1 MIKKFDTFNEAKLV
15 QGDLLEDV
23 KNAFAFLVDEN
34 PNIKISDQ
42 RTSKSEQ
49 VSVLIPFTISPSR
62 KYTIEEY
69 ANLQDKWNEIVQDA
83 WVATQQ
89 LTDKGTIS
97 VETYMTRN
105 FATLGPFEGLIRLT
119 FFSTANTDVFKIN
132 AKTIFVSKVNLLRD
146 CKFPSCDVKITNHS
160 LFRGHVNV
168 SVFNFEFEQQQS
180 IDEKTELLDNL
191 RYVTNKYGLIFT
203 TGTIGTGFYLS
214 IYFKIPV
221 ANSVTT
227 GANKKFILKDLV

>member
-34 PNIKISDQ
+34 PNIRISDQ

-49 VSVLIPFTISPSR
+49 VSVLIPFIISPSR

-69 ANLQDKWNEIVQDA
+69 ANLQEKWNEIVQDA
-83 WVATQQ
+83 WVAAQQ

-97 VETYMTRN
+97 VETYI
-105 FATLGPFEGLIRLT
+105 EGLIRLT

-132 AKTIFVSKVNLLRD
+132 AKTVYVSKVNLLRD

-191 RYVTNKYGLIFT
+191 RYVTNKYGLSFT

>member
-1 MIKKFDTFNEAKLV
+1 MIKKFDTFNEANLV
-15 QGDLLEDV
+15 QGDLLQDV
-23 KNAFAFLVDEN
+23 TNAFAYLVDEN

-42 RTSKSEQ
+42 RTSKSEK
-49 VSVLIPFTISPSR
+49 VSVLIPFIISPSR

-97 VETYMTRN
+97 VETYI
-105 FATLGPFEGLIRLT
+105 EGLIRLT
-119 FFSTANTDVFKIN
+119 FFTATNTEVFKVN
-132 AKTIFVSKVNLLRD
+132 TKTIYVSKVNLLRA
-146 CKFPSCDVKITNHS
+146 CKFTSCDFKITNS
-160 LFRGHVNV
+160 SNPNAMSGFL
-168 SVFNFEFEQQQS
+168 FEFEQQQS

-191 RYVTNKYGLIFT
+191 RYVTNKYGLSFT

>member
-34 PNIKISDQ
+34 PNIRISDQ

-49 VSVLIPFTISPSR
+49 VSVLIPFIISPSR

-69 ANLQDKWNEIVQDA
+69 ANLQENWNEVVQDA

-97 VETYMTRN
+97 VETYI
-105 FATLGPFEGLIRLT
+105 EGLIRLT

-160 LFRGHVNV
+160 LFRGHINV
-168 SVFNFEFEQQQS
+168 SVFNFEFEQQLS

-191 RYVTNKYGLIFT
+191 RYVTNKYGLSFT

>member
-1 MIKKFDTFNEAKLV
+1 MIKKFDTFNEAKL

-23 KNAFAFLVDEN
+23 TNAFAYLVDEN

-42 RTSKSEQ
+42 RTSKSEK
-49 VSVLIPFTISPSR
+49 VSVLIPFIISPSR

-69 ANLQDKWNEIVQDA
+69 VSLQENWNEIVQDA

-97 VETYMTRN
+97 VETYI
-105 FATLGPFEGLIRLT
+105 EGFIRLT
-119 FFSTANTDVFKIN
+119 FFTATNTDVFKVN
-132 AKTIFVSKVNLLRD
+132 PKTVYVSKVNLLRA
-146 CKFPSCDVKITNHS
+146 CKFPSCDFKITNS
-160 LFRGHVNV
+160 SNPDAMSGFL
-168 SVFNFEFEQQQS
+168 FEFEQQQS
-180 IDEKTELLDNL
+180 IEEKTELLDNL
-191 RYVTNKYGLIFT
+191 RYITNKYGLSFT

-221 ANSVTT
+221 PNSVRT
-227 GANKKFILKDLV
+227 GLNKKFILKDLV

>member
-23 KNAFAFLVDEN
+23 KNAFAFLVDEWPHIRIN
-34 PNIKISDQ
+34 DQ

-49 VSVLIPFTISPSR
+49 VSVMIPFVISPSR

-97 VETYMTRN
+97 VETYI
-105 FATLGPFEGLIRLT
+105 EGLIRLT
-119 FFSTANTDVFKIN
+119 FFSTKNTDVFKIN
-132 AKTIFVSKVNLLRD
+132 AKTVYVSKVNLLRV
-146 CKFPSCDVKITNHS
+146 CKFPSCDVKVTNS
-160 LFRGHVNV
+160 TNMSAL
-168 SVFNFEFEQQQS
+168 NFEFEQQQS

-191 RYVTNKYGLIFT
+191 RYITSKYGLSFT

-214 IYFKIPV
+214 IYFQIPV
-221 ANSVTT
+221 PNSVRT
-227 GANKKFILKDLV
+227 GLNKKFILKDLV

>member
-1 MIKKFDTFNEAKLV
+1 MIKKFDKFNEAKLV

-97 VETYMTRN
+97 VETYI
-105 FATLGPFEGLIRLT
+105 EGLIRLT
-119 FFSTANTDVFKIN
+119 FFTATNTEVFKVN
-132 AKTIFVSKVNLLRD
+132 AKTIFVSKVNLLRS

-191 RYVTNKYGLIFT
+191 RYVTNKYGLSFT
-203 TGTIGTGFYLS
+203 TGTICSPFSIS

-221 ANSVTT
+221 ANSVKT

>member
-34 PNIKISDQ
+34 PNIRISDQ
-42 RTSKSEQ
+42 RTSKSEK
-49 VSVLIPFTISPSR
+49 VSVLIPYIISTSR

-97 VETYMTRN
+97 VETYI
-105 FATLGPFEGLIRLT
+105 EGLIR
-119 FFSTANTDVFKIN
+119 
-132 AKTIFVSKVNLLRD
+132 
-146 CKFPSCDVKITNHS
+146 
-160 LFRGHVNV
+160 
-168 SVFNFEFEQQQS
+168 
-180 IDEKTELLDNL
+180 
-191 RYVTNKYGLIFT
+191 
-203 TGTIGTGFYLS
+203 
-214 IYFKIPV
+214 
-221 ANSVTT
+221 
-227 GANKKFILKDLV
+227 